1 MIGQKQNQ
9 SGNSMTPKEVEEYG
23 KRVEAMAKKE
33 PAYHGWGFF
42 YLIGRKGRALWTQKQ
57 CNKIF

>member
-1 MIGQKQNQ
+1 
-9 SGNSMTPKEVEEYG
+9 MTPKEVEEYG

-42 YLIGRKGRALWTQKQ
+42 YFRQVSNTGEYYGLKESSR
-57 CNKIF
+57 NYVSKILANLQR